1 MKFEENQGR
10 KRILINNEL
19 VNLDSPELIINKA
32 QKTFQTRTPLNRN
45 LSRTSETTVTPVR
58 NLNISWD
65 DNFTNINNDRASSTP
80 EADDNRNIARAYNF
94 NITEIDN
101 NDQNIISDVEQFED
115 IGSSSDSDMSTD
127 SDNENMPEIDY
138 QEELESRL
146 FYYASFVYQEDCITR
161 EVEGCDDL
169 DGTMQSF
176 SNNNN
181 LTYTVHTASS
191 EDRASDVSELTG
203 DICFFLSSSSTNL
216 REFIPH
222 ASSSIWQQSEAN
234 RSIGNILSLNQ
245 TLADSEFQQSM
256 EADRSIG
263 NMLFLNQTLGDSE
276 FQQSMEANKSGDNI
290 LIDIDSECKQSME
303 SNQSAGNI
311 FVLNPTNNDL
321 EFEQSISV
329 HLHDETPCCSS
340 DSLTAIASSTI
351 ERDVF
356 SLDDS
361 DKDSIKFIPTNK
373 SNILRRTSTVYNLND
388 VTIPSNA
395 RIPTSAPPN
404 SPMTPRSILKAIK
417 TATRSFTKRSKDQ
430 SNADDVEIH
439 LLDKRTVAKKMQRFR
454 DSFRRKDKRQIKTLA
469 NL

>member
-19 VNLDSPELIINKA
+19 VNLDSPELIINKT
-32 QKTFQTRTPLNRN
+32 QKTFQTRTSLNRN
-45 LSRTSETTVTPVR
+45 LSRTSETIVTPVR

-80 EADDNRNIARAYNF
+80 ETDDNRNIARAYNF

-115 IGSSSDSDMSTD
+115 ISSCSDSDMSTD
-127 SDNENMPEIDY
+127 SDNENMPDIDY

-169 DGTMQSF
+169 DGTVQSF
-176 SNNNN
+176 SNNN

-216 REFIPH
+216 RDFIPH
-222 ASSSIWQQSEAN
+222 VSSSMWEQSEAN

-245 TLADSEFQQSM
+245 TLS
-256 EADRSIG
+256 
-263 NMLFLNQTLGDSE
+263 DSE
-276 FQQSMEANKSGDNI
+276 FQQSMEANQSRDNI
-290 LIDIDSECKQSME
+290 LIDIDSQCQQSMESNQSAGNIYVLNPTNTDLE

-311 FVLNPTNNDL
+311 FVLNPANTDL
-321 EFEQSISV
+321 EFEQSTSV

-351 ERDVF
+351 ERDEF

-361 DKDSIKFIPTNK
+361 DKDTTKFIPTNK

-417 TATRSFTKRSKDQ
+417 TATRSFSKRSKDQ

-439 LLDKRTVAKKMQRFR
+439 LLDKRTVARKMQRFR